1 LKFQLAAAALAAA
14 FIGLAAASGEHRFGA
29 LVGSAIAGLTGLAS
43 ILALRFTARA
53 ARPTH
58 GALAVVVVGFLVRLV
73 LLALGTVAVVRG
85 GGNIIAF
92 VIAFFVPFF
101 AFVALEATYVH
112 TLRPQPGE
120 TTA

>member
-1 LKFQLAAAALAAA
+1 MKFQLAAVALAAA
-14 FIGLAAASGEHRFGA
+14 FLGLAAASGEYRFGA

-53 ARPTH
+53 AKATQA
-58 GALAVVVVGFLVRLV
+58 ALAVVVVGFLVRLV

-85 GGNIIAF
+85 GGHVIAF

-112 TLRPQPGE
+112 TLRQPGE

>member
-1 LKFQLAAAALAAA
+1 MKFPLIAAAAAAA
-14 FIGLAAASGEHRFGA
+14 FIGLAAAAGEHRFGA
-29 LVGSAIAGLTGLAS
+29 LVGSAIAGLTGLAT
-43 ILALRFTARA
+43 IIALGFTARA

-85 GGNIIAF
+85 GGDVIAF

-112 TLRPQPGE
+112 TLRQPGE